1 MSKNHNLE
9 VLINLGF
16 DKNEAVIALQQAKG
30 QLDRA
35 LDILYVHSKNNQ
47 EEF

>member
-9 VLINLGF
+9 VLENLGY
-16 DKNEAVIALQQAKG
+16 DKASAQAALQQAKG

-35 LDILYVHSKNNQ
+35 LDLLNTNDQMTREQY
-47 EEF
+47 